1 MKKRRLIQLACLV
14 FALVVLSGPVF
25 ALEDDPFVR
34 GQNAFII
41 GPDGARHE
49 LGEGRS
55 QFPQG
60 SRVVSLEGGRVVVEY
75 ANGGA
80 TQLLGGNQIL
90 ALNGGA
96 MRGGASSNQPLQNG
110 NQPTGNPSGKRPGNR
125 PPGHRPPGHRPPGH
139 RPPGHRPPHRP
150 PISP

>member
-1 MKKRRLIQLACLV
+1 MKKRRLTQLACLE

-49 LGEGRS
+49 LGQGGS
-55 QFPQG
+55 QVPQG
-60 SRVVSLEGGRVVVEY
+60 SRVVSLEGGSVVVEY

-80 TQLLGGNQIL
+80 THVLGGNEIL
-90 ALNGGA
+90 ALNDAAKSGA
-96 MRGGASSNQPLQNG
+96 ASSKK
-110 NQPTGNPSGKRPGNR
+110 PTQHGKGPKEDPSEHRPGHHFPENR
-125 PPGHRPPGHRPPGH
+125 PPD
-139 RPPGHRPPHRP
+139 HRPPHCP